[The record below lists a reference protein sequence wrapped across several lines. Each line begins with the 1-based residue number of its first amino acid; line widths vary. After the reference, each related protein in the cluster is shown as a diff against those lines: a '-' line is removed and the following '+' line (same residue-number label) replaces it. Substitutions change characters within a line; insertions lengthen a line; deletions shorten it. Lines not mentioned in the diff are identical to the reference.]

1 MKNVILCFDGTN
13 NEPEDADQKK
23 EWLGVG
29 ELEDTS
35 VTNILKLHLLFG
47 GDLQGN
53 NSILDQVSFYY
64 PGVGTYGSMLDKLRN
79 MALAPPDEDVGNI
92 IKKAVKD
99 LYKYFDDDDQ
109 LYIFGFSRGAAIAR
123 RFSTVLKDT
132 FPALGRDV
140 PKIKFLGVFDTV
152 AAIKH
157 PNLFKEEIKPASDVV
172 FENRTISPLIEK
184 ALHLLSLDDRRIAFF
199 PVLMNEQDEV
209 EEVWFSGAH
218 SDVGGGYRHDGLS
231 DLSLQFML
239 DYIDD
244 NQLGLKLM
252 TPLDINYMDL
262 FDGPDEYIQHEDIII
277 QPNYMGENHQQAAK
291 TKIKESLLDYRAPR
305 ISINDIPSVSKAV
318 VHHSVFKRIQDD
330 SEYQCFPL
338 KNNMGNPYTGEDV
351 GICVW
356 HDSNT
361 ITEHASLTDA
371 MSSVSHKPT
380 RLELEKKAFDVHS
393 NQKYNSSNLLVK
405 EGDLLVF
412 TVDMSQKWFDAS
424 IECGPDGWLA
434 EKEMGYATRWMVKFK
449 EDDRRHKDAQWF
461 EVIACVN
468 RSDDELIRILEH
480 NSLDN
485 AYEVKQAGVLY
496 AFANDLVSKYG
507 NNRGSIRVTVER
519 VEKLD

>member
-199 PVLMNEQDEV
+199 
-209 EEVWFSGAH
+209 SC
-218 SDVGGGYRHDGLS
+218 S
-231 DLSLQFML
+231 
-239 DYIDD
+239 
-244 NQLGLKLM
+244 
-252 TPLDINYMDL
+252 
-262 FDGPDEYIQHEDIII
+262 
-277 QPNYMGENHQQAAK
+277 
-291 TKIKESLLDYRAPR
+291 
-305 ISINDIPSVSKAV
+305 
-318 VHHSVFKRIQDD
+318 
-330 SEYQCFPL
+330 
-338 KNNMGNPYTGEDV
+338 
-351 GICVW
+351 
-356 HDSNT
+356 
-361 ITEHASLTDA
+361 
-371 MSSVSHKPT
+371 
-380 RLELEKKAFDVHS
+380 
-393 NQKYNSSNLLVK
+393 
-405 EGDLLVF
+405 
-412 TVDMSQKWFDAS
+412 
-424 IECGPDGWLA
+424 
-434 EKEMGYATRWMVKFK
+434 
-449 EDDRRHKDAQWF
+449 
-461 EVIACVN
+461 
-468 RSDDELIRILEH
+468 
-480 NSLDN
+480 
-485 AYEVKQAGVLY
+485 YE
-496 AFANDLVSKYG
+496 
-507 NNRGSIRVTVER
+507 
-519 VEKLD
+519 